1 MSTFSNVL
9 ENENDNK
16 SDASIATDELTDMYN
31 SSDQVQKKTIKTTG
45 LNTVEQTPM
54 QTNVNFIFE
63 EKRPQGI

>member
-31 SSDQVQKKTIKTTG
+31 SSD
-45 LNTVEQTPM
+45 
-54 QTNVNFIFE
+54 
-63 EKRPQGI
+63 